1 MKQPFLLVRER
12 RASVL
17 RRFVERGIVGV
28 EILRVEMIL
37 RDAEGIAESLIV
49 YYLALAEIFERFT
62 DIGVVNK
69 TKQIVVSYT
78 RLLFC

>member
-1 MKQPFLLVRER
+1 
-12 RASVL
+12 
-17 RRFVERGIVGV
+17 
-28 EILRVEMIL
+28 MIL